1 MKALEDR
8 ILRDGRVEGYAYAG
22 AFHERSAYR
31 WCCEL
36 SIYLDPDARRHGLG
50 RRLYEALEAALKD
63 MGILNLYAHVARP
76 EAEDEYLTNNSAEF
90 HAHLGFA
97 KVGEFRRCGY
107 KFGRWYN
114 MTCMEKIIGE
124 HTARPAPVRWYT
136 AAAGGATEA

>member
-63 MGILNLYAHVARP
+63 MGILNLYACIAWPARK
-76 EAEDEYLTNNSAEF
+76 DEYRTTDSAAF
-90 HAHLGFA
+90 HRRLGFVM
-97 KVGEFRRCGY
+97 VGRFHRCCY
-107 KFGRWYN
+107 KFGRWYD
-114 MTCMEKIIGE
+114 MIFMEKVLGE
-124 HTARPAPVRWYT
+124 HVDGAAPRL
-136 AAAGGATEA
+136 ALPENP